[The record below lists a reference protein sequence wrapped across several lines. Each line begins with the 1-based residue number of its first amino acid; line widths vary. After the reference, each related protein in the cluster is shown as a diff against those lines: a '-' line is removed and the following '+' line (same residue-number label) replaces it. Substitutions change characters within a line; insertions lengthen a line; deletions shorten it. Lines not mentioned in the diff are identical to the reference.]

1 MMIKYI
7 VPFVEAFLL
16 SVFFIAITVYLARK
30 INWEG
35 RQSARHIRAAGKSK
49 VFRVGGIAMVLAFN
63 LAIFL
68 NKDLFISPELYG
80 VMAATFFLMLFGTW
94 DDLKEIIWK
103 FQLFFQISIAL
114 MVFIMGVR
122 IYYFTNPIIGSITN
136 LDVGR
141 GVVFSAVLVIA
152 WIVLLINSMNW
163 LDGIDGLS
171 GGVSLIGTLTI
182 FFLSLKPEVNQP
194 PVAIIAIILAG
205 SILGFLIF
213 NFYPSKVLAGT
224 SGSMFMGFT
233 LAALAIFSGTKIAT
247 AILVMALPIIDFLW
261 VIGERARNKKSIFK
275 PDKNHLHYKLLELGW
290 SQRKINT
297 LFYLITTIM
306 AVVAL
311 NTRAIGKSVTFLLAM
326 VVMAATLVII
336 SRKIKK
342 IGFQK

>member
-1 MMIKYI
+1 MKYI
-7 VPFVEAFLL
+7 VPFIESFLL
-16 SVFFIAITVYLARK
+16 CVFFIIAAINLAGK
-30 INWEG
+30 INWVG
-35 RQSARHIRAAGKSK
+35 RQSARHIHAAGKNQ

-63 LAIFL
+63 LAILL

-80 VMAATFFLMLFGTW
+80 VMAATFLLMLFGTW
-94 DDLKEIIWK
+94 DDFREIIWK

-122 IYYFTNPIIGSITN
+122 IYYVTNPILGSIIN
-136 LDVGR
+136 LDVGV
-141 GVVFSAVLVIA
+141 GVFFSAALVII
-152 WIVLLINSMNW
+152 WTVLLINSMNW

-171 GGVSLIGTLTI
+171 GGVSLIGALTI

-194 PVAIIAIILAG
+194 PVAIIAMILSG

-213 NFYPSKVLAGT
+213 NFQPSKVLAGT
-224 SGSMFMGFT
+224 TGAMFMGFA

-247 AILVMALPIIDFLW
+247 AMLVLALPIVDFLW
-261 VIGERARNKKSIFK
+261 VIGERIRSKKSIFK
-275 PDKNHLHYKLLELGW
+275 PDKNHLHFKLLELGW

-297 LFYLITTIM
+297 LFYSITALM

-311 NTRAIGKSVTFLLAM
+311 NTRAIGKSITFLLALAIM
-326 VVMAATLVII
+326 VAALIII

-342 IGFQK
+342 IGFQE